1 MYSGNLSELGCFEAL
16 KGYLI
21 SSISIQ
27 VLLSIVSMVSA
38 KTEI

>member
-38 KTEI
+38 KSEI